1 MIYLDYAATTPVD
14 PRVAELM
21 WSYLGPEGD
30 FGNPGSSTHA
40 YGQRARQAVE
50 QAREQVAALINADP
64 REIVWTSGATE
75 SDNLAL
81 KGALR
86 ALNGP
91 KTGPAQRHLITC
103 QSEHKAVLDTCRALE
118 REGCRVTYLAP
129 QADGRIDL
137 ASLEAALSDDT
148 ALVSLMH
155 VNNET
160 GVLQDIAAVG
170 ALTRPRG
177 VLLHVDA
184 AQSAGK
190 IPIDV
195 KAMQIDLLSLCGHKI
210 YGPKGVGALYVG
222 RRPRVRLEPLI
233 HGGGQER
240 GLRAGTLAT
249 HQIVGMGACC
259 ALAHAAMATEQQDIR
274 VLREQ
279 LLTQLQTLDGV
290 YLNGSATHAAPNIL
304 NLSFA
309 GVDAEA
315 LLMELDDIALSTGSA
330 CTSATAEPS
339 HVLRSMGLSDARMHS
354 SIRFSLGRFT
364 RSQDIDY
371 TARRVV
377 AGVSR
382 LRALSPLNDLETV

>member
-91 KTGPAQRHLITC
+91 KTGPAKRHLITC

-170 ALTRPRG
+170 ALTRARG

-195 KAMQIDLLSLCGHKI
+195 KAMQIDLLSLCG
-210 YGPKGVGALYVG
+210 
-222 RRPRVRLEPLI
+222 
-233 HGGGQER
+233 
-240 GLRAGTLAT
+240 
-249 HQIVGMGACC
+249 
-259 ALAHAAMATEQQDIR
+259 
-274 VLREQ
+274 
-279 LLTQLQTLDGV
+279 
-290 YLNGSATHAAPNIL
+290 
-304 NLSFA
+304 
-309 GVDAEA
+309 
-315 LLMELDDIALSTGSA
+315 
-330 CTSATAEPS
+330 
-339 HVLRSMGLSDARMHS
+339 
-354 SIRFSLGRFT
+354 
-364 RSQDIDY
+364 
-371 TARRVV
+371 
-377 AGVSR
+377 
-382 LRALSPLNDLETV
+382 